1 MTLRIDEAEVCGKH
15 SLHLVFNDGTQ
26 KRVNLLPLLEGLD
39 FAPVRNPSYFRRVVL
54 DRVAGTVVWPD
65 GADLPPQALYELPEE
80 AEESKPLP
88 EKTG

>member
-15 SLHLVFNDGTQ
+15 SLRLDFNDGTQ
-26 KRVNLLPLLEGLD
+26 KRVNLLPLLEGPDLQ
-39 FAPVRNPSYFRRVVL
+39 PVRNPSYFRRVVL

-65 GADLPPQALYELPEE
+65 GADLPPQAIYDLPDE
-80 AEESKPLP
+80 AEEPNPLP